1 MAIVSQRVKTFHRHF
16 VQLHKFGFQ
25 EKGPNYKTWQKLGLN
40 IAVGAKKFWGLRTLP
55 RISELTSQFP
65 SKLAPARYFA

>member
-1 MAIVSQRVKTFHRHF
+1 MAIGSQPEKTFHRHF

-40 IAVGAKKFWGLRTLP
+40 IAFGAKKFWGLRTLL

-65 SKLAPARYFA
+65 SKLAPAR

>member
-1 MAIVSQRVKTFHRHF
+1 MAIGSQPEKTFHRHF
-16 VQLHKFGFQ
+16 VQVHKFGFQ

-40 IAVGAKKFWGLRTLP
+40 IAVGAKKFWGLRTLL